1 MHVVYDADIT
11 AEEQARVLRVNLARE
26 TGWTFDY
33 IDSLS
38 LDEIGSFFAVVDA
51 QNKIEQKQIRAKSK
65 K

>member
-1 MHVVYDADIT
+1 
-11 AEEQARVLRVNLARE
+11 LARE

-33 IDSLS
+33 IDSLT

-51 QNKIEQKQIRAKSK
+51 QSKVEKKQIRAQSK